1 MTAFLVALS
10 SLLIAVLVI
19 AMMGG
24 TAIRPVTPAR
34 RPCLEGWRQLRP
46 WTATASQSPWNPDNS
61 LFPPARFT
69 VPCGRDLTAEPEF
82 SRT

>member
-1 MTAFLVALS
+1 MTTFLVALS

-24 TAIRPVTPAR
+24 PAIRPVTPAR

-61 LFPPARFT
+61 LFPPARFAMSCERG
-69 VPCGRDLTAEPEF
+69 VTAEPEF